1 VLAVVNDY
9 VELLYG
15 FYDERPYSTIEAIN
29 YLQTTAAERY
39 NQNIVTILIA
49 AIKALSDTG
58 DAINDKCIHSDQLAK
73 GMKLTRDLISEEG
86 IMLLSA
92 GQRLD
97 DISIARIREIESNL
111 DDDLHIY
118 VSQ

>member
-1 VLAVVNDY
+1 
-9 VELLYG
+9 
-15 FYDERPYSTIEAIN
+15 
-29 YLQTTAAERY
+29 
-39 NQNIVTILIA
+39 
-49 AIKALSDTG
+49 
-58 DAINDKCIHSDQLAK
+58 
-73 GMKLTRDLISEEG
+73 MKLTRDLISEEG